1 MYLVDIS
8 MNTEN
13 THSLFA
19 RIPLSP
25 HTKVEDMETL
35 PLSKVSQLNPQSSSF
50 WTNRLIEAGLILS
63 MALYYIIGNPN
74 LPLSKELH
82 SHIFSIN
89 PIYSLPFLLI
99 FAVLCWFRLPFAVA
113 LLPLSLPYYLLQKNV
128 YGHYNFSLVEITLAT
143 IVLVALLQII
153 VSIIRHEKWAYSL
166 SWAELRSRI
175 GPFLIPLVIFF
186 LAAAC
191 SILIAYNRTFA
202 FRAFREEVFDPFV
215 YMLLA
220 LACLRSR
227 QDVGRLL
234 SALFASGLVIALLGL
249 IQFVF
254 FKHTLALEDGV
265 RRVHAVYGSA
275 NSIGLL
281 FDYTL
286 PLGLAL
292 CLSQVS
298 TKLRLLALV
307 LLIPFL
313 PVLYLTDSRGAWF
326 AIALSAI
333 FVVAFS
339 IQNRRFRLIGGIAL
353 IALVLIASLFFGTKI
368 INFLIQGHTSQDKG
382 YTISTVTKRV
392 YLWESALQ
400 MIHDSPW
407 LGYGMDNWLCHYSN
421 NTVCHTTTIYHYWI
435 LKDPKTGQPT
445 GLADEPALSHPHN
458 IFLHVW
464 VSMGIFGLL
473 ALIAALVLFFWLFA
487 RILRRLHASSHIPI
501 GERILSRA
509 MTIGVGASMLAALI
523 QGQIDS
529 AFLEQ
534 DLAFC
539 FWTLVVSLLLLRMV
553 SFTLW
558 SKSAKA

>member
-1 MYLVDIS
+1 
-8 MNTEN
+8 MNTDN
-13 THSLFA
+13 THSLFS
-19 RIPLSP
+19 RLPLSP
-25 HTKVEDMETL
+25 HAQMEDMETL
-35 PLSKVSQLNPQSSSF
+35 PLSKVSQLDPQSSTF
-50 WTNRLIEAGLILS
+50 WINRLIEVGLVLS
-63 MALYYIIGNPN
+63 MSLYYVIGNSN

-82 SHIFSIN
+82 SHIFSLN
-89 PIYSLPFLLI
+89 PVYSFPFLLI
-99 FAVLCWFRLPFAVA
+99 FAVLCWFRLSFAVA
-113 LLPLSLPYYLLQKNV
+113 LLPLSLPYYLLQKDV
-128 YGHYNFSLVEITLAT
+128 YSHYNFSLVEITLGT
-143 IVLVALLQII
+143 IVLVALLQIV
-153 VSIIRHEKWAYSL
+153 VSIVKHEKWAYWL
-166 SWAELRSRI
+166 SWAELRSRT
-175 GPFLIPLVIFF
+175 GPLLIPLIIFF

-191 SILIAYNRTFA
+191 SIFIAYNRTFA
-202 FRAFREEVFDPFV
+202 LRAFREEVLDPFV

-227 QDVGRLL
+227 TDVGRLL
-234 SALFASGLVIALLGL
+234 GALFASGLVIALLGF

-292 CLSQVS
+292 CLAQIS
-298 TKLRLLALV
+298 TKLRIISLV
-307 LLIPFL
+307 LVLPFL

-326 AIALSAI
+326 AIAISAI

-339 IQNRRFRLIGGIAL
+339 IRSRQFRLIGGIAL
-353 IALVLIASLFFGTKI
+353 VVVVLIASLFFRTRI
-368 INFLIQGHTSQDKG
+368 INFLVQGHTSQDKG

-421 NTVCHTTTIYHYWI
+421 NTVCHTTNLYHYWI
-435 LKDPKTGQPT
+435 VKDPKTGHPT

-473 ALIAALVLFFWLFA
+473 ALIAVLILFYWLFA
-487 RILRRLHASSHIPI
+487 RILKRLNVTSQIPI
-501 GERILSRA
+501 AERNVLRA
-509 MTIGVGASMLAALI
+509 MTIGVGAAMLAALI

-539 FWTLVVSLLLLRMV
+539 FWTLVVSLLLLRML

-558 SKSAKA
+558 PKIAKK